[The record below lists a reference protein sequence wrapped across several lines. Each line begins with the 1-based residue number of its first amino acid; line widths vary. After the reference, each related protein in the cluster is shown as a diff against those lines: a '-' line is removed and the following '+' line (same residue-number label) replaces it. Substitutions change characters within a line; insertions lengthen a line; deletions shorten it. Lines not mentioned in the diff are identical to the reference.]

1 MPLSC
6 GKRLN
11 KNEYSSSFMNFIHA
25 IEGFVPIAGFFNFQ
39 KKQEFPIRS
48 IFEKTINKT
57 KEKSVSY
64 NSTSFSSIG
73 TKTKGIFWSP
83 ELRVQG
89 DVPRQNKRMK
99 GRFALDASV
108 VVWESVEACFF
119 SRALIDLS

>member
-57 KEKSVSY
+57 KEKSGPITLLHFPPSEQKRKA
-64 NSTSFSSIG
+64 FSG
-73 TKTKGIFWSP
+73 P
-83 ELRVQG
+83 
-89 DVPRQNKRMK
+89 
-99 GRFALDASV
+99 
-108 VVWESVEACFF
+108 
-119 SRALIDLS
+119 LS